1 MTLLF
6 QELRGPFRV
15 VLMRVSCQSR
25 FFVRRHRTKSH
36 SDIVLLPS
44 CGLHGATQGRL
55 GALLRPCRK
64 WHLIEKNN
72 INRHLFPSIISRS
85 FKVVLTI
92 VSCQG
97 AFFVRRHR
105 SRATSTIVSCPFWCQ
120 HGPFGS
126 PLGTVRKKSNCA
138 TSSNGSPLFLHW
150 RETHVNIVLTCVSRK
165 KLIFVRRHLLKA
177 TSKTACRATSGPS

>member
-1 MTLLF
+1 MTRIHHTALPRASRSF
-6 QELRGPFRV
+6 Q
-15 VLMRVSCQSR
+15 SCSDAR
-25 FFVRRHRTKSH
+25 FVPKSFFVRRHRTKSH

-72 INRHLFPSIISRS
+72 INRHLFLSIMSRS

-92 VSCQG
+92 VSCPS

-105 SRATSTIVSCPFWCQ
+105 SKATSAIVSCPFWWQ

-126 PLGTVRKKSNCA
+126 PLGAVRKKSNCA
-138 TSSNGSPLFLHW
+138 TSSNGSHLFLQW
-150 RETHVNIVLTCVSRK
+150 FETYVNVVLTYVNR
-165 KLIFVRRHLLKA
+165 
-177 TSKTACRATSGPS
+177 

>member
-1 MTLLF
+1 MTRIHDTALPRASRSF
-6 QELRGPFRV
+6 Q
-15 VLMRVSCQSR
+15 SCSDAR
-25 FFVRRHRTKSH
+25 FVPKSFFVRRHRTKSH

-72 INRHLFPSIISRS
+72 INRHLFLSIMSRS

-92 VSCQG
+92 VSCPS

-105 SRATSTIVSCPFWCQ
+105 SKATSAIVSCPFWWQ

-126 PLGTVRKKSNCA
+126 PLGAVRKKSNFA
-138 TSSNGSPLFLHW
+138 TSSNGSPLFLQ
-150 RETHVNIVLTCVSRK
+150 
-165 KLIFVRRHLLKA
+165 
-177 TSKTACRATSGPS
+177 